1 MKPVGGEDRAFRR
14 GARIAAGLAAAIVAI
29 IMIVIVNRDHPLKWD
44 THPDPTAV
52 SRSNV
57 QAGDNGPLP
66 ATGNVPTNTS
76 GVVVHPG
83 KSQSDLGSR

>member
-1 MKPVGGEDRAFRR
+1 MEPAGGADRAFRR
-14 GARIAAGLAAAIVAI
+14 GVRIAAGFAGLVVVI

-44 THPDPTAV
+44 THPQPTAV
-52 SRSNV
+52 SRTNV

-66 ATGNVPTNTS
+66 ATGTAPTNSS

-83 KSQSDLGSR
+83 KAQSDLH